1 MNHTDNQ
8 ALKYLEKHAMAWL
21 DTGED
26 ILHLLRGSYGE
37 GPPPPPPHSE
47 ALFGTLLLIVICGI
61 LITILIAG
69 PMHLWRGRHIGRA
82 PGVTA
87 A

>member
-1 MNHTDNQ
+1 LNHTYNQ
-8 ALKYLEKHAMAWL
+8 ALKHLEKHAMAWL

-37 GPPPPPPHSE
+37 GAPPPPPLSA
-47 ALFGTLLLIVICGI
+47 ALSDLLLLIVICGI

-69 PMHLWRGRHIGRA
+69 PMHLWRDRHTGRA
-82 PGVTA
+82 RDVTA
-87 A
+87 G